1 MFYIFNKDGKMICH
15 CDNMPDDT
23 DLLSRD
29 EFFVESEELN
39 GHLVYNFTNHKI
51 DVLPTKPSTF
61 HKWNGSEWIIN
72 KELERQVM
80 PMIDQRQFRLTLLEY
95 SITEASVTKKVKASE
110 DKDVLLIE
118 WQYSTYFKRTSEN
131 VIKLFHVIGID
142 TDDAIDDFWNKAK
155 EK

>member
-1 MFYIFNKDGKMICH
+1 
-15 CDNMPDDT
+15 
-23 DLLSRD
+23 
-29 EFFVESEELN
+29 
-39 GHLVYNFTNHKI
+39 
-51 DVLPTKPSTF
+51 
-61 HKWNGSEWIIN
+61 
-72 KELERQVM
+72 
-80 PMIDQRQFRLTLLEY
+80 MIDQRQFRLTLLEY